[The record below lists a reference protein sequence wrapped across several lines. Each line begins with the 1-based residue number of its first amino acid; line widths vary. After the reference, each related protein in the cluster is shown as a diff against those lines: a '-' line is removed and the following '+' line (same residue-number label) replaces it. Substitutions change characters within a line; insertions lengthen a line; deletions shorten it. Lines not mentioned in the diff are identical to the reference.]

1 MKEWV
6 KMPSKQFMDTALT
19 PLTKIRWKASGG
31 NANAIAALMTY
42 IALVHHVNES
52 DSHTRGQEGSVKIT
66 YDVLCQLIG
75 ISRNK
80 LSGGLK
86 VLQEFNLVSR
96 EGDGK
101 NVTYSI
107 IGYTSPSGWAKL
119 PAKGLYDD
127 SRSQI
132 KLFKDFKLRS
142 KAELNALKIYL
153 VLLSFR
159 NNKTLMT
166 LMSYEKIAEYSG
178 VQRSDIRTALSF
190 LVVNHF
196 ITINTD
202 LTTRD
207 DYSRSNQYRIRHLEA
222 NKKPIELDTFH
233 YAEG

>member
-6 KMPSKQFMDTALT
+6 KMPSKQFMDTQLT
-19 PLTKIRWKASGG
+19 PLTKMRWKASGG
-31 NANAIAALMTY
+31 NADMIAALMIY
-42 IALVHHVNES
+42 IALVHHANES
-52 DSHTRGQEGSVKIT
+52 DSRTHGPVGSVKIT
-66 YDVLCQLIG
+66 YDVLCQVIG

-86 VLQEFNLVSR
+86 VLQVFDLVSR
-96 EGDGK
+96 EGEGK
-101 NVTYSI
+101 NVLYRIT
-107 IGYTSPSGWAKL
+107 GYTSPSGWAKL

-132 KLFKDFKLRS
+132 KVFKDFKLRN

-166 LMSYEKIAEYSG
+166 LMSYEKIAEYAG

-202 LTTRD
+202 LTHKD

-222 NKKPIELDTFH
+222 NKKPTELDTFD
-233 YAEG
+233 YAKG